1 MNILT
6 FLTPKSDVEFL
17 YDDFSLRQALE
28 KMEIYHYQAIPIVN
42 RQGNYVG
49 TITEGDVLWYIKNRK
64 QFDLGQAENIPMR
77 RVPRVKDYTAVS
89 VLAPIEDVL
98 SLAVQ
103 QNYIP
108 VVDDQQIF
116 IGIIRR
122 QSVIR
127 YLTDAFF
134 NREDK

>member
-1 MNILT
+1 
-6 FLTPKSDVEFL
+6 
-17 YDDFSLRQALE
+17 
-28 KMEIYHYQAIPIVN
+28 MEIYHYRHSIVN

-127 YLTDAFF
+127 YLTDAFS
-134 NREDK
+134 RGG

>member
-28 KMEIYHYQAIPIVN
+28 KMEIYHYQAIPIIN
-42 RQGNYVG
+42 RKGNYIG
-49 TITEGDVLWYIKNRK
+49 TMTEGDLLWFIKNRK

-77 RVPRVKDYTAVS
+77 RVPRDKDYKAIS
-89 VLAPIEDVL
+89 VLAPVDDVL
-98 SLAVQ
+98 TLAIQ

-127 YLTDAFF
+127 YLYDDYFKG
-134 NREDK
+134 EPK